1 MKSQV
6 KAKLE
11 NKLKS
16 IKGKI
21 GILGGTF
28 DPPHKG
34 HLHISKVALKKLKL
48 NKIIWVVTKKNPLK
62 NKPFFDINI
71 RIKLS
76 KKILKNHKKIV
87 VKYFDNKIESKN
99 TYDLLNL
106 LKKNNKKANFFFL
119 MGADNLINFHKWY
132 KWKKIPEIAKI
143 AVFSRANY
151 SKKALNSVASKKLK
165 KQKWIYIK
173 SKKVNISSSL
183 IRKFW

>member
-1 MKSQV
+1 M
-6 KAKLE
+6 
-11 NKLKS
+11 
-16 IKGKI
+16 
-21 GILGGTF
+21 
-28 DPPHKG
+28 
-34 HLHISKVALKKLKL
+34 
-48 NKIIWVVTKKNPLK
+48 
-62 NKPFFDINI
+62 
-71 RIKLS
+71 S